1 MNTFEIVVKELQCL
15 VQGQCIGRSCWIPG
29 Q

>member
-1 MNTFEIVVKELQCL
+1 MNTFGIVVKELQCL
-15 VQGQCIGRSCWIPG
+15 VQGQFGRSCWIPC